1 MDGQGRKPFAAEPWR
16 ACPGSKGK
24 SPRKREKPQKMD
36 YSGTRKKP
44 WEESR
49 KKRIFQGRVSLEL
62 MLVVSRL
69 GTIVNVFKLNSNI
82 HQ

>member
-1 MDGQGRKPFAAEPWR
+1 
-16 ACPGSKGK
+16 
-24 SPRKREKPQKMD
+24 MD